1 MNKSVLTFAS
11 GNYYVLRSMSIGP
24 DFCYNVCRDLLTC
37 RAPSKGAVCYTRSAA
52 ALPHSRLKGV
62 THIGRRLKIGVTYSS
77 IEERTIACRVSL
89 TDALLHMLDLVL
101 IYLSTR
107 SPSSTDVPSE

>member
-62 THIGRRLKIGVTYSS
+62 THIGRHFCKLALHIAVSRSVLSHTVFPHR
-77 IEERTIACRVSL
+77 RTP
-89 TDALLHMLDLVL
+89 
-101 IYLSTR
+101 R
-107 SPSSTDVPSE
+107 SA